1 MTISLSTFN
10 GVKSTAGTKESP
22 LRTSGVQSGMYDLT
36 ITKVERKQFSGGSP
50 WQVFVSYNGM
60 DIRSELLNEPG
71 SGKFPEMATQQFLR
85 FLEGVHRN
93 GTTDS
98 VFEELQEGG
107 ALAEFADNIDALVD
121 QMGSG
126 DFKLRCLIQ
135 AGHQFAWKGSIRK
148 TSKIVDYLSL
158 DLWNDLSAREAA
170 GETII
175 KDSDEY
181 AKAVGKADAI
191 ASDAVNNAGTPS
203 FGGAGGGAP
212 TGGVAGST
220 FAPPSVGA

>member
-1 MTISLSTFN
+1 MSISLSMFN

-50 WQVFVSYNGM
+50 WQVFVSVNGM
-60 DIRSELLNEPG
+60 DIRSELIDEPNT
-71 SGKFPEMATQQFLR
+71 GKFPELATQQFLR

-93 GTTDS
+93 GTTAS

-107 ALAEFADNIDALVD
+107 ALAGFADNIDALID
-121 QMGSG
+121 QLAEG
-126 DFKLRCLIQ
+126 DFKLRCLVQ
-135 AGHQFAWKGSIRK
+135 AGHQYAWKGSIRK
-148 TSKIVDYLSL
+148 ISKVVDYLSL

-175 KDSDEY
+175 EDSDEY
-181 AKAVGKADAI
+181 DKAAGKADAV
-191 ASDAVNNAGTPS
+191 ASKAVNDAGTPS
-203 FGGAGGGAP
+203 FGGAGGGVP
-212 TGGVAGST
+212 TGGVGGAT
-220 FAPPSVGA
+220 FAPPAVG